1 MRNFNH
7 SLLFMGFAAFLVVPA
22 APSGASAAE
31 AGTRVDIE
39 EWTVPFGGRP
49 RDPYAA
55 GDDEIWFVGQNGHY
69 LARLTPSTGKF
80 FKRDLPDEPG
90 PHNLIVGADG
100 IVWYAG
106 NRKGYIGRYDPD
118 TDRIEKIL
126 MPDSAARDPHTLVF
140 DETQRHIWFT
150 VQGGNFVG
158 RLNVAT
164 RHVDLIPVTTPG
176 ARPYGIKVAPDGT
189 PWVVLLATNKLA
201 SVDPVTL
208 AIREYVIPAKDAR
221 PRRLEVTDDERVW
234 YADYRRGF
242 IGMYDPAGNTFREW
256 MLPSAGNARPYGMAS
271 DGTNVW
277 VVETGVSP
285 NQFVGFDTRAGR
297 FVSVAPVPSGGGSV
311 RHMDYHAGTNS
322 VWFGTDR
329 GTIARAEVRSD

>member
-1 MRNFNH
+1 MRVCNQ
-7 SLLFMGFAAFLVVPA
+7 SLPVMVITAFLMGSA
-22 APSGASAAE
+22 TSSGATAAE
-31 AGTRVDIE
+31 AGNRVHIE

-55 GDDEIWFVGQNGHY
+55 GADEIWFVGQNGNY

-90 PHNLIVGADG
+90 PHNLIVGVDG

-106 NRKGYIGRYDPD
+106 NRGGYIGRYDPR
-118 TDRIEKIL
+118 TDRIEKIV
-126 MPDSAARDPHTLVF
+126 MPDPAARDPHTLVF
-140 DETQRHIWFT
+140 DNGQRHIWFT
-150 VQGGNFVG
+150 VQGSNFVG
-158 RLNVAT
+158 RLNVAS
-164 RHVDLIPVTTPG
+164 RAVDLIPVKTPG

-208 AIREYVIPAKDAR
+208 EFSEYVIPAGGTR
-221 PRRLEVTDDERVW
+221 PRRLEVTDDGRIW

-242 IGMYDPAGNTFREW
+242 IGLYDPARQAFREW
-256 MLPSAGNARPYGMAS
+256 ALPSGKKARPYGMAS
-271 DGTNVW
+271 DGANVW
-277 VVETGVSP
+277 IVETGVSP
-285 NQFVGFDTRAGR
+285 NQFVAFDTRAER
-297 FVSVAPVPSGGGSV
+297 YVSVTPIPSGGGSV
-311 RHMDYHAGTNS
+311 RHMDYHAGSGN

-329 GTIARAEVRSD
+329 GTIARARVQTQ